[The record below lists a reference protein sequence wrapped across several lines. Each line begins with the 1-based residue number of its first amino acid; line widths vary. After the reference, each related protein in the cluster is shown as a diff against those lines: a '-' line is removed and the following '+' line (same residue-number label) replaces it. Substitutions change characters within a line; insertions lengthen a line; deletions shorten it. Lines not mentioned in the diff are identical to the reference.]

1 MTFPKSHLLNG
12 VFSRFKLTIS
22 KGRKWKSKKG
32 KKVVFSLG
40 EFNCSCCLTSLA
52 CSGSHSYVCQPRL
65 TTIQRLAWVQL
76 RVRGHILQYL
86 SCWCSAGSVIERQE
100 VVGAGSASTS
110 QRIVF
115 FGRVMNL
122 QLHIFRLPV
131 WISHLHGGTFLV
143 CLDFHC
149 GQHKGIWDG
158 MWEQWG
164 CAACFGVCLTAS
176 VCGWCRVFVH
186 EVNGHPL
193 PDWRWESLRRKPW
206 HAVTLRARNLLSSG

>member
-1 MTFPKSHLLNG
+1 MD
-12 VFSRFKLTIS
+12 
-22 KGRKWKSKKG
+22 
-32 KKVVFSLG
+32 
-40 EFNCSCCLTSLA
+40 CSCCLTSLV

-76 RVRGHILQYL
+76 RARGHILQYL

-100 VVGAGSASTS
+100 VVGAGSASTL

-149 GQHKGIWDG
+149 GQHKGLWDG
-158 MWEQWG
+158 MWEQGG

-176 VCGWCRVFVH
+176 VSGWCRFVH

-193 PDWRWESLRRKPW
+193 PNSESHGGESSGMQSSFKWEVSITCNPSVVTLSPQCLKQLKNKTLAV
-206 HAVTLRARNLLSSG
+206 AVTENNQESP